1 MGTTAAPTTTTTAAP
16 TTTTTAAPT
25 TTTTTAAPTTTT
37 KFKCQ
42 ANQFAKSGKCYACT
56 TGYTCDG
63 TEKITKAKTAC
74 KTGEVAQLQCV
85 TCPSGHN
92 CANGIATKDGVP
104 PPAPPAEKKDK
115 LSSSNALSVALP
127 LCLTALIMFK

>member
-1 MGTTAAPTTTTTAAP
+1 MGAAPT

-74 KTGEVAQLQCV
+74 KTGEVAQLQCEA
-85 TCPSGHN
+85 CPSGHN

-104 PPAPPAEKKDK
+104 PPAPPAEKQDIM
-115 LSSSNALSVALP
+115 SNSNTLSVALP